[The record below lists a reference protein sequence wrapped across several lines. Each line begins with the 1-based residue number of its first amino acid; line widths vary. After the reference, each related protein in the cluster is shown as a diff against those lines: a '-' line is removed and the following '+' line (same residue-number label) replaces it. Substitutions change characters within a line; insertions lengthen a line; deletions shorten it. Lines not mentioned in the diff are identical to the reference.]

1 MMSRP
6 ALFLFTLM
14 VLPFVARAQAPDPT
28 TMTENER
35 KAKAGQYYQDA
46 QAAFDDERYEEAV
59 TLFRMADRMMPAAV
73 IDFNIAKAFERQSR
87 YEDAIKSYE
96 SYLKRYQDAN
106 GVLPPDG
113 LDVQKTVAFLKQLS
127 RKELPEVVIE
137 SDPPGAN
144 VYLNDPDH
152 AKILGQT
159 PYTARLA
166 KGAYEVAL
174 AADGFAPL
182 SKTIDV
188 SAEAPAKFVFKL
200 EKIINVGTLEVAVNI
215 KGARIF
221 LDGKVVGLSP
231 LPPTQVE
238 PGERQVVVEKDLYT
252 TYRAMAKVT
261 TNQTTRVGV
270 TLYLSDPPSS
280 WRSYVGW
287 PLVSVGVLGIGAG
300 IAFWQLADREYNTT
314 DKFKKYQLFQNLGY
328 GIGGGLIGAGFGFLI
343 WEWALD
349 SVNEADKLG
358 LNHLY
363 LLPSPG
369 GVTFG
374 GGF

>member
-1 MMSRP
+1 MSRP
-6 ALFLFTLM
+6 ALFLFTLV
-14 VLPFVARAQAPDPT
+14 VLPLVARAQAPDPSS
-28 TMTENER
+28 MSENER
-35 KAKAGQYYQDA
+35 KTKAGQYYQDA
-46 QAAFDDERYEEAV
+46 QAAFDDERYDEAV

-127 RKELPEVVIE
+127 RKELPEVLIE

-166 KGAYEVAL
+166 KGAYEVSL

-182 SKTIDV
+182 TKTIDV

-200 EKIINVGTLEVAVNI
+200 EKIVHVGTLEVGVNI
-215 KGARIF
+215 KGARIY

-231 LPPTQVE
+231 LPPTKVE
-238 PGERQVVVEKDLYT
+238 PGERQVVVEKDQYT

-261 TNQTTRVGV
+261 TNETTKVSV
-270 TLYLSDPPSS
+270 TLYLENPPSS

-328 GIGGGLIGAGFGFLI
+328 GLGGGLVGAGFGFLI
-343 WEWALD
+343 WEWARD
-349 SVNEADKLG
+349 SINEADKIG
-358 LNHLY
+358 VNNLY

-369 GVTFG
+369 GVTIG

>member
-1 MMSRP
+1 MSRL
-6 ALFLFTLM
+6 ALFLSFL
-14 VLPFVARAQAPDPT
+14 VLVPALARAQAVDPASLS
-28 TMTENER
+28 EDER
-35 KAKAGQYYQDA
+35 KGKAAQYYQDA
-46 QAAFDDERYEEAV
+46 QSAFDDERYDEAV

-87 YEDAIKSYE
+87 YEDAIRAYE

-113 LDVQKTVAFLKQLS
+113 LDVQKNVAFLKQLT

-144 VYLNDPDH
+144 VYLNDPDR

-174 AADGFAPL
+174 VADGFASL
-182 SKTIDV
+182 AKTIDV
-188 SAEAPAKFVFKL
+188 SAEAPAKFLFKL
-200 EKIINVGTLEVAVNI
+200 EKIINVGTLDVTVNV
-215 KGARIF
+215 KGARIY

-231 LPPTQVE
+231 LPPAKVE
-238 PGERQVVVEKDLYT
+238 PGERQVVVEKDTYT

-261 TNQTTRVGV
+261 TNQTTEVTA
-270 TLYLSDPPSS
+270 TLYLEDPPSS

-287 PLVSVGVLGIGAG
+287 PLVSLGVLGLGAG
-300 IAFWQLADREYNTT
+300 IAFWQLADKEYNTT
-314 DKFKKYQLFQNLGY
+314 DTFKQYQLFQNLGY
-328 GIGGGLIGAGFGFLI
+328 GLGGGLVGAGFGFLI
-343 WEWALD
+343 WEWARD
-349 SVNEADKLG
+349 AINEGDALSQG
-358 LNHLY
+358 NGLY
-363 LLPSPG
+363 LLPTAG
-369 GVTFG
+369 GITFG